1 MLMTSACL
9 ACWAC
14 WAGAAVTPEAARR
27 RTETRA
33 VAKDFKAATMV
44 SLGFA
49 MGLCT
54 RRGVR
59 RAVTSLLP
67 G

>member
-1 MLMTSACL
+1 MLMASACL

-14 WAGAAVTPEAARR
+14 WAGAALTPEAARR

-33 VAKDFKAATMV
+33 VAKDCKAATMV
-44 SLGFA
+44 SLDFA
-49 MGLCT
+49 TGWCT
-54 RRGVR
+54 RRGVHR
-59 RAVTSLLP
+59 VVTSLLP